1 MQHIWWPMSTFWLA
15 QRGKKKPQSLCEM
28 LPLQAPTAYR
38 AGRWPQAHQEAMQL
52 PAGAAPTGT
61 ARQICGAGRFLGKQG
76 ETSSIPVAKLD
87 PLEKKNLMAFPLQG
101 GAGSERWKESEL
113 RAVLAEK
120 TG

>member
-15 QRGKKKPQSLCEM
+15 QRRKKMPQSLCEM

-38 AGRWPQAHQEAMQL
+38 AQQEAMQL

-61 ARQICGAGRFLGKQG
+61 AWQICGAGRFLGKQG
-76 ETSSIPVAKLD
+76 ETSSIPVAKLA

-113 RAVLAEK
+113 RAVPAEK